1 MPIEFPCSGCQQL
14 LRTAD
19 GTAGKQAQ
27 CPECSQIQ
35 TVPSAGSPS
44 SMTADSGYAASPE
57 SDSFEA
63 VPGGSVAN
71 PDRAPAFELSSTEM
85 GFSTG
90 EGTLQPTR
98 IEFGEI
104 FSRTWERFSAQL
116 GTCVL
121 FVFCLAGV
129 HCAAWYIS
137 TEATGMLAAAGE
149 QWGEP
154 TMVKLI
160 PMASLVWSLFVG
172 SFVTCITVRF
182 GLNLLHRRP
191 SPLGDMW
198 KVGPYFLRVLLL
210 HVLIFVVVA
219 AASVVCALP
228 VGIAASTQDDTAMLI
243 GATISGVLAIPAIMF
258 AFIYGY
264 GILLAGFFIV
274 DQENDVL
281 ESLRNS
287 IRYMYGNKLTAFC
300 IKFVVGGLTA
310 LILLLTCGLALVF
323 APSYYALLMAVI
335 YLSATGQWRAELPGP
350 SKDLSQT
357 SI

>member
-1 MPIEFPCSGCQQL
+1 MPIEFPCSGCQRL

-19 GTAGKQAQ
+19 GTAEKQAQ
-27 CPECSQIQ
+27 CPECGQIQ
-35 TVPSAGSPS
+35 TVPSAIAPS
-44 SMTADSGYAASPE
+44 SVIGDTGRAGSQG

-63 VPGGSVAN
+63 AAGGPESKPN
-71 PDRAPAFELSSTEM
+71 RAPAFELSSTEM
-85 GFSTG
+85 GFSAG

-116 GTCVL
+116 WTCVL
-121 FVFCLAGV
+121 FALCLGGVYFASCSISVPLGLFVEAGD
-129 HCAAWYIS
+129 A
-137 TEATGMLAAAGE
+137 E
-149 QWGEP
+149 
-154 TMVKLI
+154 
-160 PMASLVWSLFVG
+160 PMAAILYQIGGRLWSLFVG
-172 SFVTCITVRF
+172 SFVTCMTVRF
-182 GLNLLHRRP
+182 SLDLLGRRP

-210 HVLIFVVVA
+210 HFLIFVVVLA
-219 AASVVCALP
+219 ATVVCALP
-228 VGIAASTQDDTAMLI
+228 YGIGASTQDDAAMLI
-243 GATISGVLAIPAIMF
+243 GAIISGVLAIPAITF

-274 DQENDVL
+274 DHDNDVL

-300 IKFVVGGLTA
+300 IGLVFFGVMVV
-310 LILLLTCGLALVF
+310 LLVFTCGLALVLVW
-323 APSYYALLMAVI
+323 PYYALLMAVI